1 MYNAQCTI
9 VEKIEIPSHSSNY
22 VVIISLHRFDI
33 LAFSMAHR
41 LNCSGRPG
49 FTEDGWRIG
58 NKTCGL
64 TNRNGR
70 ESIME
75 KLNRTKQ
82 SSAAQKGLTI
92 VGVILCVVFG
102 FMLICNL
109 TIIIKGTLDPESPPA
124 VLGNTPL
131 VVLSG
136 SMSGDAPDHIEVG
149 DLIFVSRVAGEDL
162 EVGNIIAFMQG
173 KTVIT
178 HRIIEIQTGENGEL
192 LFYTKGDSNNAPD
205 LEPVTEKE
213 LVGIYKCRIPK
224 VGDFALL
231 MQTPLGM
238 AVFVGI
244 PLVAFIIYDI
254 IRRQRYAAKESKK
267 TAELEAELERLR
279 ALAGEKE

>member
-1 MYNAQCTI
+1 MTKSAKKESSS
-9 VEKIEIPSHSSNY
+9 VSH
-22 VVIISLHRFDI
+22 
-33 LAFSMAHR
+33 
-41 LNCSGRPG
+41 
-49 FTEDGWRIG
+49 
-58 NKTCGL
+58 
-64 TNRNGR
+64 
-70 ESIME
+70 
-75 KLNRTKQ
+75 
-82 SSAAQKGLTI
+82 KGLTI
-92 VGVILCVVFG
+92 VGAVLCIVFG

-109 TIIIKGTLDPESPPA
+109 TIIIKGTLYPEKPPA

-149 DLIFVSRVAGEDL
+149 DLIFVGKVEADDL

-178 HRIIEIQTGENGEL
+178 HRIIDIQTGESGEL
-192 LFYTKGDSNNAPD
+192 LFSTQGDANNAPD
-205 LEPVTEKE
+205 QRPVTENE
-213 LVGIYKCRIPK
+213 LVGIYKGRIPK
-224 VGDFALL
+224 VGDFAMF

-238 AVFVGI
+238 IIFIGV
-244 PLVAFIIYDI
+244 PLAAFIIYDV